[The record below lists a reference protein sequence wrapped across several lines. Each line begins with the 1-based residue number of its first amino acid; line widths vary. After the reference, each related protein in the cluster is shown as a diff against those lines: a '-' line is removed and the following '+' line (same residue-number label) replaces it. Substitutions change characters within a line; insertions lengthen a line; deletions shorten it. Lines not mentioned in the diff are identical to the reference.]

1 MRLFMVLALGLFF
14 GISGIAQNVDD
25 SLRKQ
30 LETVHAKW
38 LAAFEGADIA
48 TMNEIEIRN
57 IVLVL
62 PDGFVAK
69 NFGPR
74 KRGTLPAHPEMKD
87 TLSTVSMRRF
97 GDTAVL
103 VEMATSQSP
112 KETLRSA
119 ETVIFVFESDQWKIA
134 SAQWTDVKTKK

>member
-1 MRLFMVLALGLFF
+1 MRIFVIFTLALFLEV
-14 GISGIAQNVDD
+14 SGMAQNTDD
-25 SLRKQ
+25 SLRTQ

-48 TMNEIEIRN
+48 TMNAIETRN

-62 PDGFVAK
+62 PDGFVVK
-69 NFGPR
+69 NFSPR
-74 KRGTLPAHPEMKD
+74 KSGELQAHPEMKD
-87 TLSTVSMRRF
+87 TLSTVSVRRF

-103 VEMATSQSP
+103 VGMATSQSP

-119 ETVIFVFESDQWKIA
+119 ETVIFVLESGQWKIA
-134 SAQWTDVKTKK
+134 SAQWTDLKNAK